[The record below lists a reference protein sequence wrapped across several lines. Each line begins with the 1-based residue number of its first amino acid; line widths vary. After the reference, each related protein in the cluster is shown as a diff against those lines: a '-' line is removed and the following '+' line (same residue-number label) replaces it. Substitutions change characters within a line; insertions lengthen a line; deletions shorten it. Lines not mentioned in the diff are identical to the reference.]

1 MGMKSLN
8 RPKVEERFYLEVL
21 YSDGSVKRYED
32 LNMEGLLAEVY
43 IAMEYIIKGKEPKI
57 KQLILKKLNHTN

>member
-32 LNMEGLLAEVY
+32 LNMEAF
-43 IAMEYIIKGKEPKI
+43 
-57 KQLILKKLNHTN
+57 